1 MVTAEEPSTL
11 IWVTCCYGG
20 GITAFDSLAAAYT
33 MAEWSESVAQ
43 KGEDL
48 GSTPG
53 GADAVFVWLTI
64 LPNSSGWLHLP
75 KGVGTDHK

>member
-1 MVTAEEPSTL
+1 MKIKAN
-11 IWVTCCYGG
+11 G
-20 GITAFDSLAAAYT
+20 YT
-33 MAEWSESVAQ
+33 YSAMAEWSESVAQ

-75 KGVGTDHK
+75 KGVGTDHKRLLLR

>member
-1 MVTAEEPSTL
+1 MVTAE
-11 IWVTCCYGG
+11 

-64 LPNSSGWLHLP
+64 LPNSSGW
-75 KGVGTDHK
+75 